1 VGAVGD
7 RLHHLRDCYGRLV
20 RVVASP
26 EAVEFIRARGGRLW
40 VWPRHPVRPGLVTL
54 EAATERP
61 HGELAFVATP
71 QESSFELF
79 FDARG
84 WGEPDFLEID
94 LRGRRR
100 QRVVAFWNGLAYL
113 Q

>member
-1 VGAVGD
+1 
-7 RLHHLRDCYGRLV
+7 
-20 RVVASP
+20 
-26 EAVEFIRARGGRLW
+26 
-40 VWPRHPVRPGLVTL
+40 VTL